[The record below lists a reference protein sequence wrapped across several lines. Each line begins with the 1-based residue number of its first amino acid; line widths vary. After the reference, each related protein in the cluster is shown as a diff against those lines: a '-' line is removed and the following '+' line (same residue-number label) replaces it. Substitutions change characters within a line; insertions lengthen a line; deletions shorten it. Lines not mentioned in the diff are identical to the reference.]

1 MPTMGALHEGHLSL
15 VTLARARSESG
26 GWKPPPQ
33 EPGWKPPPLG
43 GSQPDSLKPF
53 SLGKSCPVVVSIF
66 VNPTQFNDP
75 ADLDRYPRELDLD
88 AQRCAQAG
96 ADVVF
101 APEVETVYPPGEMAV
116 MPEMP
121 AVATD
126 PGLEDAGR
134 PGHFLGVVQVLTR
147 LFDLCQPSAAV
158 FGEKDWQQLQVA
170 RALCEMQ
177 GRETEIWAGPIVR
190 EPDGLAMSSRNTH
203 LSPQARHDA
212 LALSRALDAGCAAS
226 SVNEAERVMREVLEA
241 VGADIQYAAVRDAVT
256 LMPIEEPSERPARA
270 LVCAVVGGVRLLDNR
285 AWDPGG

>member
-1 MPTMGALHEGHLSL
+1 MGALHEGHLSL
-15 VTLARARSESG
+15 VKLAKAREQGGWKPPPQTSGGWKPSPQASG
-26 GWKPPPQ
+26 GWKPPPH
-33 EPGWKPPPLG
+33 
-43 GSQPDSLKPF
+43 
-53 SLGKSCPVVVSIF
+53 GKRRPVVVSIF

-88 AQRCAQAG
+88 AERCACAG

-101 APEVETVYPPGEMAV
+101 APEVETVYPPGEPAC
-116 MPEMP
+116 MPELP
-121 AVATD
+121 GVATE

-177 GRETEIWAGPIVR
+177 GRDTEIWAGPIVR

-203 LSPQARHDA
+203 LGPKARQDA

-226 SVNEAERVMREVLEA
+226 TVAQAERVMEQVLES
-241 VGADIQYAAVRDAVT
+241 VGADIQYAAVRDAAT
-256 LMPIEEPSERPARA
+256 LLPITEPVDRPARA

-285 AWDPGG
+285 AWGEHG